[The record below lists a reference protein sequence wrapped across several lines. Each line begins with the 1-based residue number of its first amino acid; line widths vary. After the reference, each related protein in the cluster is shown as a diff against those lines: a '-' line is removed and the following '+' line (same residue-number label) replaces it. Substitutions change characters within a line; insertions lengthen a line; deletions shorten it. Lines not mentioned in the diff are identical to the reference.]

1 MGVHLTLKK
10 SYGSFTNIGVSKKG
24 IKVPRLF
31 EGYFLQIAFTWNKI
45 EFKKSN
51 SPR

>member
-1 MGVHLTLKK
+1 LGGPLCIKK
-10 SYGSFTNIGVSKKG
+10 SNGSFTNIGASKKG
-24 IKVPRLF
+24 IKAPRHF

-45 EFKKSN
+45 EFKKSY